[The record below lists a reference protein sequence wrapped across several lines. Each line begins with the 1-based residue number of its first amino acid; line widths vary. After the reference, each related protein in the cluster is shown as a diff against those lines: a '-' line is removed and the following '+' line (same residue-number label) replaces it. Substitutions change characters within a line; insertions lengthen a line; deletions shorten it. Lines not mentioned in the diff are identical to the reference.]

1 MQGIST
7 KPACVIGE
15 GSRAAAGAGVLNA
28 PRRAVLCAAAV
39 AAAISALL
47 AGCSGADPNR
57 VVVYTA
63 LDRQFSEPILKR
75 FEERHGIR
83 VVAKYDTEA
92 TKTVGLVNAIR
103 AEKSRPRCDVFWN
116 NEIVNTI
123 RLKKENLLEPYR
135 SPVAA
140 RYPAEFRDPDG
151 AWSGFA
157 ARARVLIVNTNLLGG
172 EAVPGSILAMAEP
185 RWRGRCAM
193 AKPLFG
199 TTATHAAC
207 LFALWGPE
215 KAAAFFKSLADNEV
229 SIEPGN
235 RTVAQAVAEGRLV
248 FGWTDTDDAIA
259 EQDAGRPVAIV
270 FPDQGAN
277 GMGTLLIPNTLSLI
291 RNAPHPESARKLIDF
306 LLSPE
311 VEEEL
316 AKSHSAQIPLNPDV
330 KARSRI
336 ALPEPM
342 KAMTVDYARVA
353 RRFEFAAECMKA
365 LFSAP
370 GLDQ

>member
-1 MQGIST
+1 MTI
-7 KPACVIGE
+7 AL
-15 GSRAAAGAGVLNA
+15 A
-28 PRRAVLCAAAV
+28 AAAV
-39 AAAISALL
+39 STLL

-75 FEERHGIR
+75 FEAQTGIR
-83 VVAKYDTEA
+83 VLAKYDTEA

-103 AEKSRPRCDVFWN
+103 SEKRRPRCDVFWN

-135 SPVAA
+135 SPAAA
-140 RYPAEFRDPDG
+140 RYPEKFRDPDG

-172 EAVPGSILAMAEP
+172 AAMPVSILDMADP

-207 LFALWGPE
+207 LFALWRAE

-229 SIEPGN
+229 SIESGN
-235 RTVAQAVAEGRLV
+235 RTVAQGVAEGRLV

-270 FPDQGAN
+270 FPDQGAD
-277 GMGTLLIPNTLSLI
+277 GIGTLLIPNTLSLI
-291 RNAPHPESARKLIDF
+291 RNAPHPESARKLIDY

-330 KARSRI
+330 KARPRI

-342 KAMTVDYARVA
+342 KTMPVDYTEAA
-353 RRFEFAAECMKA
+353 DRFEFAAECMTA
-365 LFSAP
+365 LFLAP
-370 GLDQ
+370 SH

>member
-1 MQGIST
+1 MSAIFIALLMGCQGI
-7 KPACVIGE
+7 
-15 GSRAAAGAGVLNA
+15 
-28 PRRAVLCAAAV
+28 
-39 AAAISALL
+39 
-47 AGCSGADPNR
+47 DPNR

-75 FEERHGIR
+75 FEAQTGIR
-83 VVAKYDTEA
+83 VLVTYDTEA
-92 TKTVGLVNAIR
+92 TKTVGLVNRIR
-103 AEKSRPRCDVFWN
+103 SEKSRPRCDVFWN

-135 SPVAA
+135 SPAA
-140 RYPAEFRDPDG
+140 GHYPAEFRDPDG

-172 EAVPGSILAMAEP
+172 EAMPGSIRAMADP
-185 RWRGRCAM
+185 KWRGRCAM

-215 KAAAFFKSLADNEV
+215 KAAAFFKSLSDNEV
-229 SIEPGN
+229 SIESGN
-235 RTVAQAVAEGRLV
+235 RSVAQGVAEGRLV

-270 FPDQGAN
+270 FPDQGSD

-311 VEEEL
+311 VEAEL
-316 AKSHSAQIPLNPDV
+316 AQSHSAQIPLNPDV
-330 KARSRI
+330 KARSRV

-342 KAMTVDYARVA
+342 KTMRIDYARA
-353 RRFEFAAECMKA
+353 ADRFEFAAECMKA
-365 LFSAP
+365 LFLAP
-370 GLDQ
+370 ALNQ